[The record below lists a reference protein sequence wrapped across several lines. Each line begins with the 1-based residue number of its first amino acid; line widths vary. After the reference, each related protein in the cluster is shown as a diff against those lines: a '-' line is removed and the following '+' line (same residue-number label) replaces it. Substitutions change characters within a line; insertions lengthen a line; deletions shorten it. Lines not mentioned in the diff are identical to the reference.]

1 MKKLLV
7 TMLMASLASVAAFG
21 QGSVAFQLDSNHAIY
36 FTANTAKMIPAD
48 AAAQSQGLLIAGQGA
63 YTGDYQ
69 SAPGTIAA
77 LPSGVTFTASL
88 FGGATAGSM
97 TLQTT
102 TTIGDVNNEGGV
114 VPVVANNAS
123 VAPGVQWFWDIKITS
138 TTAAGWSYLGDSG
151 TFNAVWGAVPVQITD
166 PAPFASG
173 GAASTW
179 AAGTAELT
187 DYPLAS
193 GGPFGAIALQAV
205 SVPEPGTFALAGL
218 GLASLLIF
226 RRRS

>member
-7 TMLMASLASVAAFG
+7 TMMASLACVAAFG
-21 QGSVAFQLDSNHAIY
+21 QGAVTFYLDSNHLIY
-36 FTANTAKMIPAD
+36 FTSDTAKMIPAD
-48 AAAQSQGLLIAGQGA
+48 ANAQSVGLPIAGQGA
-63 YTGDYQ
+63 YTGLFEG
-69 SAPGTIAA
+69 APGTIAA

-88 FGGATAGSM
+88 YGGATAGSM

-102 TTIGDVNNEGGV
+102 TTIGDVLAEGNLAAAV
-114 VPVVANNAS
+114 VNNAIITAGTVWS
-123 VAPGVQWFWDIKITS
+123 WDVKVTS
-138 TTAAGWSYLGDSG
+138 TSAAGWSYLGDSG
-151 TFNAVWGAVPVQITD
+151 AFTAAWGAVPVNIVD

-179 AAGTAELT
+179 ANGTGTLT
-187 DYPLAS
+187 DYP
-193 GGPFGAIALQAV
+193 GVFGAIALQAV